1 MTIYEAMYYLD
12 ILLAKVSS
20 YVCQQ
25 SLVFPC
31 FLFCFG
37 EQLVDS

>member
-12 ILLAKVSS
+12 SLLAEVNF

-31 FLFCFG
+31 FLSCFG
-37 EQLVDS
+37 EQSVES